1 MYGPARLLSELLELG
16 YTADT
21 IRIGD
26 IDFVIIRKYQIE
38 VGPFRGSRDR
48 SWAASYPL
56 ISRERLGRRSR
67 FAQIRSSSS
76 IRAFPNVMNIIQSPL
91 GNDWRYWSHNFNWSG
106 ECNRSAARLL
116 YKINA
121 IFDRV

>member
-1 MYGPARLLSELLELG
+1 MYGPSRLLSELVELG

-26 IDFVIIRKYQIE
+26 IDFVIVRKYQIE
-38 VGPFRGSRDR
+38 
-48 SWAASYPL
+48 
-56 ISRERLGRRSR
+56 LGR
-67 FAQIRSSSS
+67 FAGRVIDLGLPATPDFPRTVGSSIQIRANPQLLEYQS
-76 IRAFPNVMNIIQSPL
+76 IPNVMNIIQSPL

-106 ECNRSAARLL
+106 ECNRSTARLL